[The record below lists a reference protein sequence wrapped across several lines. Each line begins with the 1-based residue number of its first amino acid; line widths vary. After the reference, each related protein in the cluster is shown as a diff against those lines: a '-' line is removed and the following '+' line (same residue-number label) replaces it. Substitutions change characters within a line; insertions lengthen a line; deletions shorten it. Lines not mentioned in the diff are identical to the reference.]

1 MTETEAKVFK
11 IENPLTIVN
20 GYIMAMQLLTL
31 NECIY
36 ILKNSK
42 N

>member
-1 MTETEAKVFK
+1 MTKTEAKVFK
-11 IENPLTIVN
+11 IEKPITIVN

-36 ILKNSK
+36 ELKTSK